1 MVFLNHNTFFAPG
14 ISLTNQVSTNEQMVV
29 IMPMN
34 INLPKA
40 PIQMLSVA
48 NCRTIIRSRWKM

>member
-1 MVFLNHNTFFAPG
+1 MVLPNHNTFFAPG

-29 IMPMN
+29 MMPMN
-34 INLPKA
+34 MNLPKA

-48 NCRTIIRSRWKM
+48 YCRTIISNRWKM